1 MVDRW
6 YIQNTEMVEQGR
18 KVKESKGNWRATAK
32 VDMWSVWVFFLY
44 LLGRWLRAVVSR

>member
-18 KVKESKGNWRATAK
+18 KMKESNWRATAK
-32 VDMWSVWVFFLY
+32 VDMWSVCVFFLY